1 MYKQILQ
8 LWAYFAISCT
18 NPRLQSGEPKRHRD
32 HTTQHAHASITW
44 CPCESSTGKALFP
57 RDKRFKYLAVRRRY
71 SVEAVSATLLCP
83 ACLSADKAMPGSL
96 RIDGAAG
103 PQCALGKSSKTTV
116 QYDPAS
122 ALANGLD
129 AKTGITYNN
138 NTPQTGLD
146 ASAAQARARRTRI
159 LICAPRLALSAISAT
174 TAAGT
179 TKPCQDRP
187 SAPIVSNAARLN

>member
-1 MYKQILQ
+1 MPPPLSLPSRGTAPLDKLKRFVVGRDCKKGCTANNVSSFVMYKQILQ
-8 LWAYFAISCT
+8 LWAYFVISCT

-96 RIDGAAG
+96 RTDGL
-103 PQCALGKSSKTTV
+103 Q
-116 QYDPAS
+116 DHS
-122 ALANGLD
+122 ALWGS
-129 AKTGITYNN
+129 
-138 NTPQTGLD
+138 P
-146 ASAAQARARRTRI
+146 RRQQCSMTLPRPWRTVWTRK
-159 LICAPRLALSAISAT
+159 RE
-174 TAAGT
+174 
-179 TKPCQDRP
+179 
-187 SAPIVSNAARLN
+187 